1 MNDWTGKGAAALAV
15 DDVLERATDDGLW
28 TRRSAL
34 AVTAGFLGLALA
46 APARAS
52 AFAQKLQPRA
62 TQIVVSKKNRVMA
75 LMNGQT
81 TIKTYRVSLG
91 FTPEGHKERSGDG
104 RTPEGVYYIDRRN
117 PLSDFHLSL
126 GISYPNANDIARCRA
141 LGVEPGGDIMIHGGP
156 TRSADRRK
164 RDWTAGCIAVS
175 DTEIEEIW
183 SMVPTG
189 IPIVILA

>member
-1 MNDWTGKGAAALAV
+1 MDEWTGKGPATPV
-15 DDVLERATDDGLW
+15 DDVLERATADRLW
-28 TRRSAL
+28 TRRNAL
-34 AVTAGFLGLALA
+34 AVTAGFLGVALA

-52 AFAQKLQPRA
+52 AYTQRLQPRA
-62 TQIVVSKKNRVMA
+62 TQIVVSKKNRAMA
-75 LMNGQT
+75 LMSGKET
-81 TIKTYRVSLG
+81 LRTYRINLG
-91 FTPEGHKERSGDG
+91 FAPVGPKQRSGDG

-126 GISYPNANDIARCRA
+126 GISYPNATDVARCLA

-156 TRSADRRK
+156 TRRADRYK
-164 RDWTAGCIAVS
+164 KDWTAGCIAVT
-175 DTEIEEIW
+175 DGEMEEIW